1 MIVQNLLSIIVL
13 SLCLATLFITLVT
26 YFLYRVKQLL
36 KIKEKNN
43 QQILEGVFFKK
54 YAPYIKINV
63 NAKENEFNNKLS
75 DKKTLTSFF
84 GVISVILFLSLISVY
99 VVNYFKIGEKKIDT
113 ETFNILQ
120 EKGVLKEYKL
130 NTQLENPKF
139 AEFIFEEKINNL
151 KKYVDTLKNKK
162 IVIYENNNSAL
173 KYHKE
178 SIKMWSNFFSNYK
191 IKFKLI
197 KNLSNVDKDD
207 LLIIPQLT
215 HIDNKLKEEI
225 QNILNSN
232 TNVLITGPIGVFDE
246 NGVAY
251 QKQLFKESLGIEF
264 ISNSEYKIKYPTVF
278 VANSIPWMSVSP
290 GLVLNWYPIN
300 QEFYAINREGYV
312 SCYES
317 NSLAQV
323 KTHSKSNNKFVRG
336 IFFNN
341 TQNRVSWLNIEP
353 NKITGDLSVA
363 ENFYRDLYL
372 VRTLQWLMRYPMAE
386 VSAWKNGAPT
396 AIVNALEIED
406 ISDVANSYK
415 QIFNKYDY
423 PLTIFISSENIL
435 KKSFDFENEHSEK
448 IEMATLSENDGIL
461 ERTSLSNQFQSI
473 QNARILLEE
482 YWQRRVLGFKPPQ
495 SKFDSVTLNS
505 AIQNKLLYF
514 IGDQNLFQLSPLY
527 ISEKEFLYYPIFSNK
542 EKSLFTS
549 AKIYSPELIL
559 RGLIN
564 YLSEIEFLNG
574 GIFLIFPSMQAS
586 EKNMIKGVDLFLK
599 FLENKKVWKAN
610 FVMVSEWWNEK
621 NNISFDF
628 SYDKN
633 TEKFNFYVLNK
644 NKFTVKD
651 LYVYLDL
658 PNMQDY
664 RILQNS
670 NVELIK
676 DDLNKMT
683 ILKIKK
689 IDKESTFILEEI

>member
-43 QQILEGVFFKK
+43 QQNLEGIFFKK
-54 YAPYIKINV
+54 YAPYIKVNV
-63 NAKENEFNNKLS
+63 GVKENEFNNKLS

-84 GVISVILFLSLISVY
+84 GIISAILFLSLISVY
-99 VVNYFKIGEKKIDT
+99 IVNYFKIGEKKIDT
-113 ETFNILQ
+113 QTYNILQ

-139 AEFIFEEKINNL
+139 AEFISEKKINNL
-151 KKYVDTLKNKK
+151 KKYIDTLKNKK
-162 IVIYENNNSAL
+162 IIIYENNNSLL

-178 SIKMWSNFFSNYK
+178 SIKIWSNFFNNYK

-197 KNLSNVDKDD
+197 KNLSNIDKDD

-232 TNVLITGPIGVFDE
+232 INVLLTGPIGVFDE

-251 QKQLFKESLGIEF
+251 QKELFQESLGIEF
-264 ISNSEYKIKYPTVF
+264 ISNLEHKIKYPTVF
-278 VANSIPWMSVSP
+278 AANTIPWMSASP

-300 QEFYAINREGYV
+300 QEFYAINRQGAV

-323 KTHSKSNNKFVRG
+323 KTHSKNHNKIVRG
-336 IFFNN
+336 IFFKNAH
-341 TQNRVSWLNIEP
+341 NRLSWLNIEP
-353 NKITGDLSVA
+353 NKVAGDLSVA
-363 ENFYRDLYL
+363 ENFYRDLFL
-372 VRTLQWLMRYPMAE
+372 VRSLQWLMRYPMAE
-386 VSAWKNGAPT
+386 VSVWKNGAPT
-396 AIVNALEIED
+396 VIVNSIEVED
-406 ISDVANSYK
+406 VSDVTNSYK
-415 QIFNKYDY
+415 SVFNKYDY
-423 PLTIFISSENIL
+423 PTTIFISSENIL
-435 KKSFDFENEHSEK
+435 KKSLEFENEHSEK

-461 ERTSLSNQFQSI
+461 EKTSLSNQFQSI

-482 YWQRRVLGFKPPQ
+482 YWQSRVFGFKPPQ
-495 SKFDSVTLNS
+495 SKFDPVTLNS
-505 AIQNKLLYF
+505 AMQNKLTYF

-527 ISEKEFLYYPIFSNK
+527 ISENNFLYFPLLNSK

-559 RGLIN
+559 RGLLN
-564 YLSEIEFLNG
+564 YLSEVEFLNG
-574 GIFLIFPSMQAS
+574 GVFFIFPSKQAS

-610 FVMVSEWWNEK
+610 FIMVSDWWNEK

-628 SYDKN
+628 IYDEN
-633 TEKFNFYVLNK
+633 VDKFNFSIINK
-644 NKFTVKD
+644 NKFIVTD

-664 RILQNS
+664 RFLQNS
-670 NVELIK
+670 NLELIK

-689 IDKESTFILEEI
+689 IDKESTFTLEEI